1 MSWFARFGSCAVL
14 VAGAIGAASLQA
26 APSLPPVNAVPSQL
40 AAPGN
45 FIWFDLVTDDVAA
58 SRSFYG
64 ALFGWTFRSTG
75 SSASDYTVV
84 SLGQRDIGG
93 MLRPEAAV
101 APRARW
107 ISLMSVTDPSA
118 AARLTV
124 ARGGKVLVAPA
135 AVPHRGTH
143 ALLADA
149 EGAVFGVLRSSTGD
163 PVDTPVPDG
172 DFFWVDLFSRDPA
185 RAAAFYRELAGYEVY
200 PSELEAPGGARL
212 VLAAGGLARAGVA
225 PLPRTDLRPG
235 WLPYVLVADVAAATQ
250 RAVAAGGRVLLAPRP
265 DVLDSQL
272 AVVADPRGGV
282 IGLVNWRAGEPAAG
296 APK

>member
-1 MSWFARFGSCAVL
+1 MNWFVRMSRRMAL
-14 VAGAIGAASLQA
+14 LASTVGVTALQA
-26 APSLPPVNAVPSQL
+26 AAALPPLNVAPTQL
-40 AAPGN
+40 ASPGN
-45 FIWFDLVTDDVAA
+45 FVWFDLVTDDVAV

-93 MLRPEAAV
+93 MLRPEAALV
-101 APRARW
+101 PRARW

-118 AARLTV
+118 AAQLTV

-135 AVPHRGTH
+135 AVPQRGTH

-163 PVDTPVPDG
+163 PADTPVPDG

-225 PLPRTDLRPG
+225 PLPRPDLRPG

-282 IGLVNWRAGEPAAG
+282 IGLVNWRGAEPAAG